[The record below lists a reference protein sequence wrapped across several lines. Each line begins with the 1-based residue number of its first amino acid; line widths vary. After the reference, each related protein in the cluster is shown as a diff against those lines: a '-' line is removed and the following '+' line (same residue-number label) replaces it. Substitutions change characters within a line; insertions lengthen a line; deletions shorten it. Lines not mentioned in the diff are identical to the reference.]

1 MEEMWRRERATVRE
15 VLDTLNQGPKQRAY
29 TTIMTIMGRLDTKGL
44 LTRERSGKTDI
55 YSIVMPRSEY
65 LDARAQIQV
74 EALVEEFGDV
84 ALAHFS
90 EQMDKLGPEKLE
102 ELRKLARDA

>member
-15 VLDTLNQGPKQRAY
+15 ILDALNRGAKQRAY
-29 TTIMTIMGRLDTKGL
+29 TTIMTIMGRLDRKGM

-55 YSIVMPRSEY
+55 YSIVMTRPAY
-65 LDARAQIQV
+65 LDARAQTEV

-90 EQMDKLGPEKLE
+90 EQMDRLDPEKLE